1 MGRLGMFSPASLA
14 AWGVAIG
21 IAYYTTPTSKPPPQL
36 TQEEISEINERK
48 KRETGG
54 LEKGEGTKYL

>member
-1 MGRLGMFSPASLA
+1 MGRFGGMFSPTSLA

-36 TQEEISEINERK
+36 SQQEINEINERK
-48 KRETGG
+48 KRETG
-54 LEKGEGTKYL
+54 KQY